1 MEARDCWK
9 FCLGLWL
16 FLQLCARISA
26 HMNMYMTEA
35 EVARVLGMEAELYF
49 IRDDHVQL
57 AATRYDMAIK
67 SNINSIYFNWVTERQ
82 VFYSMSLKS
91 DNTWMMSNPGM
102 NISMD
107 GEVPR
112 TEKTFAVTLHCTGK
126 QGGEVGFTMQ
136 VNLTLF
142 SAKNITSLNFRR
154 RKMCERDITIPVDL
168 KTPTP
173 EERAVDVDVIFSEE
187 QPEKT
192 VTSTSVFY
200 ISVGVVCGVILL
212 LVMLVALV
220 HVRSMKNSDPA
231 SETSSSRST
240 PKSTA
245 AKKSSPTTYT
255 KAPAMN
261 GHVNSNGVKP
271 HNGYIGLHH
280 QIYTTIP
287 ETPDYTE
294 KLHTMTIDR
303 SRITIEELL
312 LEGTFGRVYHGKLLM
327 SVDDEEETATEK
339 DVLLKTVSDQ
349 SSETQEKLLL
359 KESCHL
365 HGLSHRNILSIMHVC
380 LDGKPMSVF
389 AYMNLGNLKTFLRNG
404 RVGPGDTHQSIS
416 TKDLVQLAIQISH
429 GMMYL
434 GKRKV
439 VHKDLATRNCVIDE
453 DYNLKITDNA
463 LSRDLFP
470 SDYHC
475 LGDNE
480 NRPVKWM
487 AIESLLDRK
496 FTAASDVWAFGILI
510 WELVT
515 LGQTPYAD
523 LDAFEMASY
532 LKSGYRMPQPQ
543 NCPDELFSL
552 MACCWALLPTD
563 RPKFTQ
569 LCAALTDFHRALG
582 IYI

>member
-1 MEARDCWK
+1 MEPKDRWK
-9 FCLGLWL
+9 FCVKLWIFLLL
-16 FLQLCARISA
+16 FAGVSA
-26 HMNMYMTEA
+26 QMNMYMTKT
-35 EVARVLGMEAELYF
+35 EVARVMGWEAELYY
-49 IRDDHVQL
+49 IRDDLVQE

-67 SNINSIYFNWVTERQ
+67 TDINSLYFNWRTQRQ

-91 DNTWMMSNPGM
+91 ENLWLMSNPGT
-102 NISMD
+102 NITLD

-112 TEKTFAVTLHCTGK
+112 TETTFEVTLHCNGK
-126 QGGEVGFTMQ
+126 ETSEVGFTMQ
-136 VNLTLF
+136 LNLTLF
-142 SAKNITSLNFRR
+142 SAKNITTLNFRR
-154 RKMCERDITIPVDL
+154 RKTCIIDESQKILLQTPLAEDKPV
-168 KTPTP
+168 
-173 EERAVDVDVIFSEE
+173 EVIFAGK
-187 QPEKT
+187 QPTKT
-192 VTSTSVFY
+192 VTSTSMFY
-200 ISVGVVCGVILL
+200 IAVGVVCGVILL

-220 HVRSMKNSDPA
+220 HVRSIKSADPA

-240 PKSTA
+240 HKTVI
-245 AKKSSPTTYT
+245 KKPSPNSYT
-255 KAPAMN
+255 KANGVN
-261 GHVNSNGVKP
+261 GHANGSAGKP

-280 QIYTTIP
+280 QIYKTIP

-294 KLHTMTIDR
+294 KLHT
-303 SRITIEELL
+303 ITIERSLITLEDLL
-312 LEGTFGRVYHGKLLM
+312 LEGTFGRVYQGKLLTTI
-327 SVDDEEETATEK
+327 DDEEETATEK
-339 DVLLKTVSDQ
+339 DVLIKTVSDQ
-349 SSETQEKLLL
+349 ASESQKKLLL
-359 KESCHL
+359 KESCSL
-365 HGLSHRNILSIMHVC
+365 HGLSHRNILTIMNVC
-380 LDGKPMSVF
+380 METKPMTVF
-389 AYMNLGNLKTFLRNG
+389 AFMDLGNLKQFLRNG

-463 LSRDLFP
+463 LSRDIFP
-470 SDYHC
+470 GDYHC

-487 AIESLLDRK
+487 AIESLLDKK

-523 LDAFEMASY
+523 LDPFEMASY